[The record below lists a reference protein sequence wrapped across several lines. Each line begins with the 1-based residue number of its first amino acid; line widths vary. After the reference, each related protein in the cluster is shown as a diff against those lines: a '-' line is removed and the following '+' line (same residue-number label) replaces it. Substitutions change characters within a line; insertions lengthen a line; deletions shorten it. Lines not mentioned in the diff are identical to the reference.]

1 MDTTITVR
9 LEPALRARL
18 ELVRDKLQAEQVAR
32 FGEVAATV
40 SLGQV
45 IRLAIHQLV
54 TADAKAGE

>member
-1 MDTTITVR
+1 MEATITVR
-9 LEPALRARL
+9 LDPALRARL
-18 ELVRDKLQAEQVAR
+18 EAVRDRIQAEQVER

-45 IRLAIHQLV
+45 IRLAIHQMV